1 MSSQDK
7 ILQSSRDSFFHS
19 GEHGRNI
26 GIIFFI
32 ISVFAHGLFFFSL
45 IFFQDFKLP
54 KPMPPVIQIDL
65 VSFAPEPAFEDP
77 EESAVKSSKD
87 GVPIKK
93 KVIKKKT
100 RKIPTI
106 KPDISLKTKPKNLKT
121 LIASKK
127 KKIEKKKE
135 KKPEKKVKP
144 KKEVDPDKALKKARD
159 ELEKKVEEQ
168 NQDRLAQALR
178 RLQKKVTG
186 QGVKQNSG
194 DEYAKKG
201 YKPIDLYKM
210 VLGSAIEQN
219 WVFSDVLA
227 RMDQNLE
234 VRILIKILKSGV
246 IRDIIYETRSGN
258 RYLDDSAKKAIKKA
272 NPLPQLPPGRRS
284 YDVVVIFTPKGLK

>member
-7 ILQSSRDSFFHS
+7 ILHVSRDSLFSSEDHS
-19 GEHGRNI
+19 RNI

-32 ISVFAHGLFFFSL
+32 LSVFAHGLFFFSL

-65 VSFAPEPAFEDP
+65 VSFAPEPAFED
-77 EESAVKSSKD
+77 SAKNQVTPSKD

-93 KVIKKKT
+93 EVIKKKI

-106 KPDISLKTKPKNLKT
+106 KPDISLKAKPKNLKA
-121 LIASKK
+121 LMASQK

-135 KKPEKKVKP
+135 KKPVKKVKL
-144 KKEVDPDKALKKARD
+144 KRKVDPDKALKKARD

-178 RLQKKVTG
+178 RLQKKVKG
-186 QGVKQNSG
+186 QGTKQNSG
-194 DEYAKKG
+194 DVYAKKG

-258 RYLDDSAKKAIKKA
+258 RYLDESAKKAIKKA
-272 NPLPQLPPGRRS
+272 NPLPQLPAGRRS